1 MYTLA
6 VGHLVR
12 RWAAR
17 RSVRWAAAAVL
28 GAGLAAVLVALIPGV
43 SAFGAAGHTAHLT
56 IVAGKTDAG
65 GGFNFNGYA
74 QGAMTVTVPVGW
86 KVVVTFENAAV
97 LAHSL
102 EVQPF
107 TAVQPPVPQTK
118 PVFAGAATKD
128 LALGL
133 SKGAKTTVSF
143 TADKA
148 GTYEFTCA
156 VPGHASAGM
165 WDKLIV
171 SASAKTPSV
180 TPDGAAKVAALSV
193 K

>member
-1 MYTLA
+1 MHTLA
-6 VGHLVR
+6 GDHPAR

-17 RSVRWAAAAVL
+17 RSVRWSVVATL
-28 GAGLAAVLVALIPGV
+28 GAVLVALIPGV
-43 SAFGAAGHTAHLT
+43 SVFGAAGHTAHLT

-74 QGAMTVTVPVGW
+74 QGAMTVTVPAGW

-97 LAHSL
+97 LTHSL

-107 TAVQPPVPQTK
+107 TAVQPPMPQTK

-133 SKGAKTTVSF
+133 PKGAKATVSF

-165 WDKLIV
+165 WDKLVV

-180 TPDGAAKVAALSV
+180 TPDGAAKAAALSV